1 MVQPS
6 FSSGQA
12 KEADDT
18 SATAVLD
25 DFLDRQHQSYY
36 EELYDSEAACLCLFR
51 YVMLPATAILLQIK
65 AG

>member
-12 KEADDT
+12 KEEDE
-18 SATAVLD
+18 SSPTAVLD
-25 DFLDRQHQSYY
+25 DFLDKQHQSYY

-51 YVMLPATAILLQIK
+51 
-65 AG
+65 